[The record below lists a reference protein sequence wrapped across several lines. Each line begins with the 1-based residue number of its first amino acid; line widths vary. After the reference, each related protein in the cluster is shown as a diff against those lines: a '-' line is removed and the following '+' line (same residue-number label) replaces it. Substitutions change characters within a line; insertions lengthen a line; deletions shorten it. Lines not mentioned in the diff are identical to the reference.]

1 MKNGNDPKLA
11 VFLLSLFVCM
21 PGCATPRSIT
31 EVTPESQI
39 GNFDVDYKVPPG
51 LKYRVAIAK
60 FEDKTGYG
68 SNLFGVIDDLGK
80 QAADI
85 LASHLVK
92 SGRVI
97 LVERQEL
104 EAVKAENALQ
114 QKEMPKSVVWS
125 NALILGAVTEFGT
138 KTDYQRSAFETKKMQ
153 TAEAKV
159 TIRMVDPET
168 SVAFYSEFGHAAATK
183 EATQKLGYG
192 GASDYDATLSDKALN
207 GAIVK
212 LVNNLLNTLINR
224 PWEARIVDIQSDKVF
239 INAGER
245 TGLKVGDKLDLV
257 QPGKKVKNPT
267 TNATMQLPGTT
278 VGLLEVESLF
288 GTSDVDDGSVCK
300 IVSGGKPTLEN
311 IVRMHEVKP

>member
-1 MKNGNDPKLA
+1 MRNGKVSKCSAPLIA
-11 VFLLSLFVCM
+11 LLFCLS
-21 PGCATPRSIT
+21 GCATPRSIQ

-39 GNFDVDYKVPPG
+39 DNFKVDYKVPPG
-51 LKYRVAIAK
+51 LKYRVSIAK

-114 QKEMPKSVVWS
+114 NKEMPKSVVWS

-138 KTDYQRSAFETKKMQ
+138 KTDYQRAVFEAKKMQ

-183 EATQKLGYG
+183 EATMKLGYG

-212 LVNNLLNTLINR
+212 LVNNILNTLINR
-224 PWEARIVDIQSDKVF
+224 PWEARIIDIQADKVF

-245 TGLKVGDKLDLV
+245 TGLKVGNKLDVV
-257 QPGKKVKNPT
+257 QPGKKVKNPAS
-267 TNATMQLPGTT
+267 NATIQLPGTV
-278 VGLLEVESLF
+278 VGMLEVESLF
-288 GTSDVDDGSVCK
+288 GTSEVDEGSVCK
-300 IVSGGKPTLEN
+300 IVSGEKPTLEH
-311 IVRMHEVKP
+311 IVRIHEG

>member
-1 MKNGNDPKLA
+1 MKNGD
-11 VFLLSLFVCM
+11 VFKLFVSALALSICFT
-21 PGCATPRSIT
+21 GCATPRNIQ

-39 GNFDVDYKVPPG
+39 NNFDVDYKVPPG
-51 LKYRVAIAK
+51 LKYRVSIAK

-68 SNLFGVIDDLGK
+68 SNLFGVIDELGK

-97 LVERQEL
+97 LVERQDL
-104 EAVKAENALQ
+104 DAVKAENALQ
-114 QKEMPKSVVWS
+114 KKDMSQSVVWA

-138 KTDYQRSAFETKKMQ
+138 KTDYQRSVFEAKKMQ

-168 SVAFYSEFGHAAATK
+168 SVAFYSEFGHAAASK
-183 EATQKLGYG
+183 EATMKLGYG

-212 LVNNLLNTLINR
+212 LVNNILNTLINR
-224 PWEARIVDIQSDKVF
+224 PWEAKIIDIQNDKVF

-245 TGLKVGDKLDLV
+245 TGLKVGNKLDLV
-257 QPGKKVKNPT
+257 RPGKKVKNPT
-267 TNATMQLPGTT
+267 TNAMMQLPGTV

-288 GTSDVDDGSVCK
+288 GTSEVDEGSVCK
-300 IVSGGKPTLEN
+300 IVSGEKPTLEH
-311 IVRMHEVKP
+311 IVRIHEG

>member
-1 MKNGNDPKLA
+1 MKNGNGVKRSVFMLA
-11 VFLLSLFVCM
+11 LFVCLS
-21 PGCATPRSIT
+21 GCATPRNIK
-31 EVTPESQI
+31 EVIPESQI

-68 SNLFGVIDDLGK
+68 SNLFGVIDELGT

-104 EAVKAENALQ
+104 DAVKAENNLQ
-114 QKEMPKSVVWS
+114 QKETPQSVVWA

-138 KTDYQRSAFETKKMQ
+138 KTDYQRAVFEKKKNQ
-153 TAEAKV
+153 TADAKV

-168 SVAFYSEFGHAAATK
+168 SVAFYSEFGQASASK
-183 EATQKLGYG
+183 EATMKLGYG

-212 LVNNLLNTLINR
+212 LVNNILLTLINR
-224 PWEARIVDIQSDKVF
+224 PWEARIIDIQGDKIF

-267 TNATMQLPGTT
+267 SNAMMQLPGKV
-278 VGLLEVESLF
+278 VGLMEVESLF

-300 IVSGGKPTLEN
+300 VISGEQPTLEH
-311 IVRMHEVKP
+311 IVRIHEG

>member
-1 MKNGNDPKLA
+1 MKNGDIFKLP
-11 VFLLSLFVCM
+11 VFFLALLICLS
-21 PGCATPRSIT
+21 GCATPRNIK
-31 EVTPESQI
+31 EVIPESQI

-68 SNLFGVIDDLGK
+68 SNLFGVIDELGT

-104 EAVKAENALQ
+104 EAIKAENDLQ
-114 QKEMPKSVVWS
+114 QKETPKSVVWA

-138 KTDYQRSAFETKKMQ
+138 KTDYQRAVFEKKKNQ
-153 TAEAKV
+153 TADAKV

-168 SVAFYSEFGHAAATK
+168 SVAFYSEFGQASASK
-183 EATQKLGYG
+183 EATMKLGYG

-212 LVNNLLNTLINR
+212 LVNNILNTLINR
-224 PWEARIVDIQSDKVF
+224 PWEARIIDVQGENIF

-257 QPGKKVKNPT
+257 QPGKKVKNPAS
-267 TNATMQLPGTT
+267 NAMIQLPGKV

-300 IVSGGKPTLEN
+300 LVTGETPTLEH
-311 IVRMHEVKP
+311 IVRIHEG

>member
-1 MKNGNDPKLA
+1 MINGNNPKLA
-11 VFLLSLFVCM
+11 VFLLALFVCLS
-21 PGCATPRSIT
+21 GCATPRSIT

-39 GNFDVDYKVPPG
+39 GNFNVDYKVPPG
-51 LKYRVAIAK
+51 LKYRVAISK

-68 SNLFGVIDDLGK
+68 SNLFGVIDDLGT

-97 LVERQEL
+97 LVERQGL
-104 EAVKAENALQ
+104 DAVKAENELQ
-114 QKEMPKSVVWS
+114 QKEMPKSVVWA

-138 KTDYQRSAFETKKMQ
+138 KTDYQRAVFEAKKNQ
-153 TAEAKV
+153 TADAKV

-168 SVAFYSEFGHAAATK
+168 SVAFYSEFGQASASK
-183 EATQKLGYG
+183 EATMKMGYG

-212 LVNNLLNTLINR
+212 LVNNILNTLINR
-224 PWEARIVDIQSDKVF
+224 PWEARIIDIQSDKIF

-257 QPGKKVKNPT
+257 QQGKKVKNPT
-267 TNATMQLPGTT
+267 TNAMMQLPGKV

-300 IVSGGKPTLEN
+300 IVSGEAPTLEN
-311 IVRMHEVKP
+311 IVRIHGG